1 MKVCSL
7 ASRQTVTSVLHGT
20 RLLIQDLINVLLHE
34 DSKLFRHIKHSHL
47 MLYKM
52 WTLSLP
58 RVASNEGIKKRQKKY
73 NNEFCGSH
81 SGAGE

>member
-1 MKVCSL
+1 MCSL
-7 ASRQTVTSVLHGT
+7 ASRQTVTSFLHGT
-20 RLLIQDLINVLLHE
+20 RLLIQDLINVLPHE

-52 WTLSLP
+52 WKLSVP
-58 RVASNEGIKKRQKKY
+58 RVASSEGIKMAKKY

>member
-1 MKVCSL
+1 MCSL

-20 RLLIQDLINVLLHE
+20 RLLIQDLINVLPRE
-34 DSKLFRHIKHSHL
+34 DSKSFRHIKHSHL
-47 MLYKM
+47 MLHQM
-52 WTLSLP
+52 WKLSLP
-58 RVASNEGIKKRQKKY
+58 SVASNEGIKTRKMY